1 MRKGHVS
8 ECAEAARNAPT
19 GDILEAV
26 GIGPPARTMVLE
38 LDALVFVE
46 GVELTTQRH

>member
-1 MRKGHVS
+1 MRKGLVS
-8 ECAEAARNAPT
+8 DCGWPT
-19 GDILEAV
+19 GSSSPGILEAV

-38 LDALVFVE
+38 LDVLVVLE